1 MKSRADC
8 KIISKRERAEEF
20 GKRSFQIVNVWKPLE
35 GPLRDY
41 PMAYCDA
48 KTLDPKNDLLA
59 VDEVFP
65 TVANEVY
72 QVLYN
77 PKHKWYY
84 IPDQLDSEVAIFA
97 GYDSRQG
104 QGLSVPHYS
113 FGLGDPSSTGP
124 RQSIEV
130 RAFVV
135 YDE

>member
-1 MKSRADC
+1 LS
-8 KIISKRERAEEF
+8 
-20 GKRSFQIVNVWKPLE
+20 VWKPLA

-48 KTLDPKNDLLA
+48 KTMDPKNDLFP

-77 PKHKWYY
+77 PNHRWYY
-84 IPDQLDSEVAIFA
+84 IPDQLDSEVTIFA
-97 GYDSRQG
+97 GYDSRRG
-104 QGLSVPHYS
+104 QSLSVPHCS
-113 FGLGDPSSTGP
+113 FDLGDASSGVP

-130 RAFVV
+130 RAFVFLQG
-135 YDE
+135 

>member
-1 MKSRADC
+1 MCIATDYIPS
-8 KIISKRERAEEF
+8 
-20 GKRSFQIVNVWKPLE
+20 VWKPLA

-48 KTLDPKNDLLA
+48 KSMDPKTDLLT

-77 PKHKWYY
+77 ANHRWYY
-84 IPDQLDSEVAIFA
+84 TPDQLDTEVVIFA

-104 QGLSVPHYS
+104 QGLSVPHCS
-113 FGLGDPSSTGP
+113 FDLGDASSGGP

-130 RAFVV
+130 RAFVF
-135 YDE
+135 YKDQ